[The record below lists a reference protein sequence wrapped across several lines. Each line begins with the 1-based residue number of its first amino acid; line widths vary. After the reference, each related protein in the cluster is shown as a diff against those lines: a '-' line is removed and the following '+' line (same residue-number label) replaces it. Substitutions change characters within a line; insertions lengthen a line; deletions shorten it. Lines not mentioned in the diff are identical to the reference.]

1 MAEIDNP
8 AAGGESMRISVPQL
22 SFPARAKSGFRVAAG
37 KRRFLWQTV
46 PALFLVSFSF
56 AVLAEAQ
63 VNGVGR
69 TPYLGW
75 TSWDQ
80 QTMQKGFLT
89 QANIQAQSDAL
100 KASGLQEHGWR
111 YINIDSGWQGS
122 FDSYGRP
129 IPNSTTFPDIKALV
143 DHIHANGQMA
153 GIYWIPGVEYPAVA
167 ANSPILGTPYHVDD
181 ILQVPYTR
189 GNAFGATGPNP
200 YHYKIDFTK
209 PGAQAYINSVVD
221 LYASWGIDYIK
232 LDGVTPGST
241 VDSLAIDNRPDV
253 AAWSQAIAQSGR
265 KIWLTISWALDK
277 DYLSVWQQYANA
289 RRIEGDV
296 QCEGNCATITD
307 WAMMS
312 WRFYD
317 LVGWEDAAGPTV
329 GWNDLDALDVINSAN
344 SGLSEDERRTA
355 VTLWS
360 MAGAPLYL
368 GGDLTTLDQF
378 GTQLLSNDQV
388 LAVDQSG
395 HPAQQVLGGDT
406 PVWISRTGDNTAYVS
421 VSNLNAFPVPVFIP
435 WHLLGFGTATSVH
448 DLWSNQELPPGGP
461 GFSALLSGHGS
472 RLLRVTGAGQV
483 PTDRNA
489 QTYVATDAILT
500 GTAKLVACAA
510 CSGGQEDGYLGV
522 GAGNNATF
530 NNVDVPHTGIYYMQ
544 VNSMTSGPRSLLF
557 RVNDEPWTTMN
568 VGGGSFALP
577 SGTTIPIQLQGGN
590 NTIEFG
596 NPTSYPPGLDDFS
609 ISGNGMAIPP
619 FSTTYEAEN
628 ATFSGTVSAGYC
640 EYCSGAS
647 KAGNIGGG
655 SADNVTFT
663 NVKVPATGT
672 YQMEIDYLTSG
683 PRSYTVTVN
692 DGTPI
697 QLNLNGSSFSLPTST
712 VIPVELNA
720 GVNTIQFGNPT
731 GYAPALDRIA
741 IAPPPGHTELS
752 AAITGKSGSGGSEI
766 WTVTLSNSSFLP
778 SSGAEI
784 TAVALT
790 QTAGSTPCVAQTIS
804 TLPLAVG
811 NIAPKGS
818 ASVALPVEFSA
829 CPSDARFDV
838 EFMFSANSGSSVG
851 TLIQSGVS
859 E

>member
-1 MAEIDNP
+1 MFIRVP
-8 AAGGESMRISVPQL
+8 ESVLENRVLAIFPRL
-22 SFPARAKSGFRVAAG
+22 ADKGRLLPRLFPALLLSGLASIAG
-37 KRRFLWQTV
+37 
-46 PALFLVSFSF
+46 
-56 AVLAEAQ
+56 AQ
-63 VNGVGR
+63 VNGVGQ

-80 QTMQKGFLT
+80 QTVQKGFLT
-89 QANIQAQSDAL
+89 QANVQAQSDAL
-100 KASGLQEHGWR
+100 AASGLEAHGFR
-111 YINIDSGWQGS
+111 YINIDSGWQGG

-129 IPNSTTFPDIKALV
+129 IPNATTFPDITALIQ
-143 DHIHANGQMA
+143 HIHANGQLA

-167 ANSPILGTPYHVDD
+167 ANSPILGTSYHIDD

-189 GNAFGATGPNP
+189 GNAFGATGSNP
-200 YHYKIDFTK
+200 YHYKIDFSK

-221 LYASWGIDYIK
+221 LFASWGIDLIK

-241 VDSLAIDNRPDV
+241 VDNLSIDNRPDV

-277 DYLSVWQQYANA
+277 DYLSTWQQYANA
-289 RRIEGDV
+289 RRVDADV
-296 QCEGNCATITD
+296 QCESNCATITD

-317 LVGWEDAAGPTV
+317 LVGWEDAAGPAV
-329 GWNDLDALDVINSAN
+329 GWNDLDALDVLNSST

-360 MAGAPLYL
+360 IADAPLYL
-368 GGDLTTLDQF
+368 GGDLTTLDPF
-378 GTQLLSNDQV
+378 GTQLLTNDEV

-395 HPAQQVLGGDT
+395 HPGQQVLGGDT
-406 PVWISRTGDNTAYVS
+406 PVWVSRTGNNTAYVS

-435 WHLLGFGTATSVH
+435 WRLVGFDAAIAVR
-448 DLWSNQELPPGGP
+448 DLWSHRDLIPLGG
-461 GFSALLSGHGS
+461 GFSALLPGHGS
-472 RLLRVTGAGQV
+472 RLLRVIGVGEA
-483 PTDRNA
+483 PAACNA
-489 QTYVATDAILT
+489 QTYQATSAILT

-510 CSGGQEDGYLGV
+510 CDGGEEDGYLGV
-522 GAGNNATF
+522 GANNNATF
-530 NNVDVPHTGIYYMQ
+530 NDVQAPRSGTYFMQ

-557 RVNDEPWTTMN
+557 RVNGAPWTTLN

-577 SGTTIPIQLQGGN
+577 SGTTLPIPLQAGEN
-590 NTIEFG
+590 SIEFG
-596 NPTSYPPGLDDFS
+596 NPTSYPPGLDDF
-609 ISGNGMAIPP
+609 IVSGSGAAPPP

-628 ATFSGTVSAGYC
+628 ASFSGTVSASYC

-655 SADNVTFT
+655 AADNVTFA
-663 NVKVPATGT
+663 NVTVPSSGT

-692 DGTPI
+692 DGTPF

-712 VIPVELNA
+712 VIPVDLNA

-741 IAPPPGHTELS
+741 IAPPPGPTALHGAVSET
-752 AAITGKSGSGGSEI
+752 SGSTGTPA
-766 WTVTLSNSSFLP
+766 WTVTLSNGSLLP
-778 SSGAEI
+778 DTGTEI
-784 TAVALT
+784 TKTALT
-790 QTAGSTPCVAQTIS
+790 QTAGSWTCVAQT
-804 TLPLAVG
+804 TAPLPLTVG
-811 NIAPKGS
+811 TIAPLGKS
-818 ASVALPVEFSA
+818 SVALPLDFSS
-829 CPSDARFDV
+829 CPSNAQFDLEV
-838 EFMFSANSGSSVG
+838 VFSANSGTSVG
-851 TLIQSGVS
+851 SLVQSHIP

>member
-1 MAEIDNP
+1 MCIPVSA
-8 AAGGESMRISVPQL
+8 S
-22 SFPARAKSGFRVAAG
+22 SFPTSRTSDLHGSVLTKRLLSRV
-37 KRRFLWQTV
+37 LS
-46 PALFLVSFSF
+46 ALFLMGLGF
-56 AVLAEAQ
+56 AVAAEAQ
-63 VNGVGR
+63 VNGVGQ

-100 KASGLQEHGWR
+100 KASGLQAHGWQ

-122 FDSYGRP
+122 FDANGRP
-129 IPNSTTFPDIKALV
+129 IPNTATFPDIKALV
-143 DHIHANGQMA
+143 DHIHANGQLA
-153 GIYWIPGVEYPAVA
+153 GIYWIPGVEYPAVK
-167 ANSPILGTPYHVDD
+167 ANSPILGTSYHIDD
-181 ILQVPYTR
+181 ILKVPYTR

-221 LYASWGIDYIK
+221 LFASWGIDYIK
-232 LDGVTPGST
+232 LDGVTPGSY

-265 KIWLTISWALDK
+265 KIWFTISWALDK
-277 DYLSVWQQYANA
+277 DYLSTWQQYANA
-289 RRIEGDV
+289 RRIDADV

-317 LVGWEDAAGPTV
+317 LVGWEDAAGPAV
-329 GWNDLDALDVINSAN
+329 GWNDLDALDIVNSTT
-344 SGLSEDERRTA
+344 SGLSQDERRTA

-388 LAVDQSG
+388 LAVDRSG

-406 PVWISRTGDNTAYVS
+406 PVWISRIGNNTAYVS
-421 VSNLNAFPVPVFIP
+421 VSNLDAFPTPVFIP
-435 WHLLGFGTATSVH
+435 WNLLGFGTAVAVH
-448 DLWSNQELPPGGP
+448 DLWSNRDLNAGGR
-461 GFSALLSGHGS
+461 GFSALLPGHGS
-472 RLLRVTGAGQV
+472 RLLRVVGAGQV
-483 PTDRNA
+483 PPPQDPE
-489 QTYVATDAILT
+489 TYIATDAILT

-510 CSGGQEDGYLGV
+510 CAGGEEDGYLGV

-530 NNVDVPHTGIYYMQ
+530 NHVEAPHDGTYYMH
-544 VNSMTSGPRSLLF
+544 VNSMTGGPRSLLF
-557 RVNDEPWTTMN
+557 RVNGEPWTTLN

-577 SGTTIPIQLQGGN
+577 SGTTVPIPLQAGE

-596 NPTSYPPGLDDFS
+596 NPTSYPPGLDDFVV
-609 ISGNGMAIPP
+609 SGNGMAPP
-619 FSTTYEAEN
+619 RFSTTYEAEN
-628 ATFSGTVSAGYC
+628 AAFSGTVSASYC

-655 SADNVTFT
+655 SSDTVTFT
-663 NVKVPATGT
+663 NVTVPATGT

-692 DGTPI
+692 NGMPF
-697 QLNLNGSSFSLPTST
+697 QLNLNGSSFSRPTSM
-712 VIPVELNA
+712 VIPVELQA

-731 GYAPALDRIA
+731 GYAPALDRIV
-741 IAPPPGHTELS
+741 IAPSPGPTELTG
-752 AAITGKSGSGGSEI
+752 AITGKSGSGGTEN
-766 WTVTLSNSSFLP
+766 WTVTLSNSSSLP
-778 SSGAEI
+778 DNGAEI
-784 TAVALT
+784 AGIALT
-790 QTAGSTPCVAQTIS
+790 QIAGSSPCMAQT
-804 TLPLAVG
+804 TAALPLAVG
-811 NIAPKGS
+811 TIAPGEN
-818 ASVALPVEFSA
+818 ASVTFPVDFSA
-829 CPSDARFDV
+829 CPSDARFDLELV
-838 EFMFSANSGSSVG
+838 FSANSGTSVG
-851 TLIQSGVS
+851 TLIGNDLSK
-859 E
+859 